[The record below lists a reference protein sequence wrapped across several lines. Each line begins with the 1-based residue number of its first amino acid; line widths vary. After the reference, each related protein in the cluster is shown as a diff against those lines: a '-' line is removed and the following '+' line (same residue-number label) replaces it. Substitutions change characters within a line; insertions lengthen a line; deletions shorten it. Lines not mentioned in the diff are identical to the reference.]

1 MLKYLVQVTEDLLFF
16 GVLTGLIYAFV
27 GRMDGRRGRIIV
39 TAAAAAGLI
48 AAAVMSWF
56 KNNTKM
62 VNTGL
67 WNMRILVAS
76 AIALV
81 LFLLISLFHLSK
93 AEKLKKIAG
102 IVSAALGAL
111 TVALYIF
118 YLLPDVLAYPSGFV
132 GSDVSMLSSD
142 FLLKLIGFIFGFVLV
157 FLAGLA
163 AYELGKDTQL
173 WLLTALLTVGSALFE
188 LRFLAKSISW
198 LRQNY
203 SAIKRAV
210 PFDMVVF
217 ASKYANNIIYTAMV
231 IAVIAAAAMLVR
243 CFTYNEPYDN
253 PAQHRLIR
261 AKWRRRRNWAILAIV
276 CAVLA
281 LVTVT
286 AIKAYDSRE
295 VELSPTEMPEVR
307 DGNVYISLES
317 VADGH
322 LHRFGYTT
330 KGGVEVRVIVI
341 QKPNSTA
348 YGVGLD
354 ACDICG
360 KTGYYERNGQ
370 VVCNKCD
377 VIMNINTIG
386 FKGGCNPIVF
396 DYTVSDGYIII
407 PAETLEGYERTF
419 K

>member
-142 FLLKLIGFIFGFVLV
+142 FLLKLIGFIFGFMLV

>member
-142 FLLKLIGFIFGFVLV
+142 FLLKLIGFIFGLVLV

-163 AYELGKDTQL
+163 AYELGKDTQP